1 MAGYTLTFDGNYS
14 IGIDG
19 SSIVSIESTTVHN
32 IPNQKNNI
40 TTFQFTEDC
49 GATTKDYYYED
60 KFVYINERTNFD
72 NNVPT
77 YNLVT
82 NHYRDIKETYTLRGW
97 SKTERPSSPY
107 YYYDSV
113 NPQASSIITLTK
125 NTTLY
130 ACWEVDRSSPT
141 PQYTFPTKTRSGY
154 KLAGYSTTKIPT
166 SKDGELDV
174 YHPGEV
180 LTVSDYS
187 YTFWEIWVPELSTTT
202 TLKSMGKYSWKTLIE
217 NQTNPN
223 YVLYNYGG
231 KESLWGINI
240 IKGGSGTFNE
250 MFSSSSWS
258 SDTHI
263 FTFNR
268 VPTRINSIEI
278 KLEIQN
284 SQDTPV
290 FAIYGLSNPGTAF
303 VEDTTKKYELAV
315 EVKGNTLTLYVS
327 PLTTKV
333 TFCYV
338 SYTIDKNIVTYCDSE
353 IYDKDYNLIT
363 ETDSPLL
370 GKTYY
375 LPVWE

>member
-14 IGIDG
+14 MGG
-19 SSIVSIESTTVHN
+19 TIESTMVHN
-32 IPNQKNNI
+32 IPNPRTNI
-40 TTFQFTEDC
+40 TSFKFTEDC
-49 GATTKDYYYED
+49 GATTKDYYYVD

-72 NNVPT
+72 NNIPT

-82 NHYRDIKETYTLRGW
+82 NHYQDIKETYTLKGW
-97 SKTERPSSPY
+97 CTTEIPSSPY

-113 NPQASSIITLTK
+113 NPQASSMITLTK

-130 ACWEVDRSSPT
+130 AYWEVDRSSPT

-174 YHPGEV
+174 YHPGDV

-202 TLKSMGKYSWKTLIE
+202 TLKSMGKYSWATLIE

-231 KESLWGINI
+231 KESLWGIEDTP
-240 IKGGSGTFNE
+240 GSE
-250 MFSSSSWS
+250 YEIFSSS
-258 SDTHI
+258 
-263 FTFNR
+263 TFNIIHTFTLR
-268 VPTRINSIEI
+268 KTPSRITSLLI
-278 KLEIQN
+278 KLEFPPSTIATFQTTNLLNPNARYLDDTTGRYNIRVSIQN
-284 SQDTPV
+284 N
-290 FAIYGLSNPGTAF
+290 I
-303 VEDTTKKYELAV
+303 
-315 EVKGNTLTLYVS
+315 LTLYSVY
-327 PLTTKV
+327 LNCKV
-333 TFCYV
+333 TRCVVTYSTSESRITYCGGIV
-338 SYTIDKNIVTYCDSE
+338 YDKNHTP
-353 IYDKDYNLIT
+353 IT
-363 ETDSPLL
+363 STDIITL

-375 LPVWE
+375 LTEWE